1 MNNSTGNALTEH
13 LREAR
18 FFLEPTNA
26 VHRQYEA
33 LRAYF
38 VEGLPS
44 AEAARRFGYTPGAF
58 RVLCHQFRHA
68 QDWQERFFREVRHG
82 PQAAPARDPVRELVV
97 AMRKKNLSVYDI
109 RHELQ
114 SQGHEISINSLSVLL
129 REEGFA
135 RLPRRR
141 DEERPASIKPQ
152 PAEVADVRNLDLTPR
167 VFRTRV
173 AGLFLMVPLMRK
185 LDLGQVAEQAG
196 LPGSKMVPAE
206 QALRSL
212 LALKLIGKER
222 KSHVMNLVFDE
233 GLALFAG
240 LNVIPKRSYLAA
252 YSSRIGARG
261 IGRFMAT
268 WFQEV
273 QRIGLSRS
281 GCLDLDFH
289 TVPANTDKE
298 PLQKHYVSRR
308 SRSQKGVLVFLARDA
323 EQRVMCYSNAHVPKS
338 EQADE
343 ILRFVEFWKQ
353 QTGQVPQEL
362 VFDSQLTTHA
372 NLRKLE
378 ELNIRFL
385 TLRRRTRA
393 MLAEIYARPNSAW
406 RRVTLRTL
414 TRSYRTPRVF
424 DERVKIRDYGDKP
437 IRQLS
442 ILDLGHED
450 PTILLTNDM
459 RATPAALITRYAQR
473 MLIENGIAEAIH
485 FFHIDSLSSMV
496 GLKVD
501 FDLQLTLVASSL
513 YRLFARHLPE
523 NYHNATAKVLFDSLL
538 DVSGKVQ
545 IDEHQVI
552 VTLDK
557 RAHNPYLVDS
567 GLADRPTPMPWLQG
581 KELVIQFA

>member
-1 MNNSTGNALTEH
+1 M
-13 LREAR
+13 
-18 FFLEPTNA
+18 
-26 VHRQYEA
+26 
-33 LRAYF
+33 
-38 VEGLPS
+38 
-44 AEAARRFGYTPGAF
+44 
-58 RVLCHQFRHA
+58 
-68 QDWQERFFREVRHG
+68 
-82 PQAAPARDPVRELVV
+82 RELVV

-109 RHELQ
+109 RRELKA
-114 SQGHEISINSLSVLL
+114 QGHEISINSLSVLL

-141 DEERPASIKPQ
+141 DEERPESIKPE
-152 PAEVADVRNLDLTPR
+152 PADVADIRSLDLTDR

-173 AGLFLMVPLMRK
+173 AGLFLFVPLMAH
-185 LDLGQVAEQAG
+185 LDLGQVASQAK
-196 LPGSKMVPAE
+196 LPGTKMVPAE

-252 YSSRIGARG
+252 YSSRIGTRG
-261 IGRFMAT
+261 IERFMAT
-268 WFQEV
+268 WFQQV
-273 QRIGLSRS
+273 QQLGLARS
-281 GCLDLDFH
+281 GSLDLDFH
-289 TVPANTDKE
+289 SVPANSGQE
-298 PLQKHYVSRR
+298 PLQKHYISKR

-323 EQRVMCYSNAHVPKS
+323 EQRVMCYSNAHVAKS

-343 ILRFVEFWKQ
+343 ILHFVNFWQQ

-362 VFDSQLTTHA
+362 VFDSQLTTYA

-378 ELNIRFL
+378 DLNIHFL

-393 MLAEIYARPNSAW
+393 LLAEIYARPRSAW
-406 RRVTLRTL
+406 RRVTLRAL
-414 TRSYRTPRVF
+414 TRTYRTPRIY
-424 DERVKIRDYGDKP
+424 DEKVRIRDYGDRP
-437 IRQLS
+437 VRQLS

-459 RATPAALITRYAQR
+459 HASPSALITRYAQR

-501 FDLQLTLVASSL
+501 FDLQLTLAASSL
-513 YRLFARHLPE
+513 YRLFARQLPE
-523 NYHNATAKVLFDSLL
+523 NYHHATAKVLFDSLL
-538 DVSGKVQ
+538 DVSGTVQ
-545 IDEHQVI
+545 IEHHQITVI
-552 VTLDK
+552 LDK

-567 GLADRPTPMPWLQG
+567 GLADQPTPMPWLG
-581 KELVIQFA
+581 GRKLVIEFA

>member
-1 MNNSTGNALTEH
+1 MVISTDKQITHH
-13 LREAR
+13 LHEAR
-18 FFLEPTNA
+18 FFLEPVNA
-26 VHRQYEA
+26 LHRQYEA

-68 QDWQERFFREVRHG
+68 QNWQARFFKEVHHG
-82 PQAAPARDPVRELVV
+82 PQSAPARDPVRELVV

-109 RHELQ
+109 RHELKA
-114 SQGHEISINSLSVLL
+114 QGHEISINSLSVLL

-141 DEERPASIKPQ
+141 DEERPLSIKPE
-152 PAEVADVRNLDLTPR
+152 PADVADVRNLDLTPR
-167 VFRTRV
+167 GFRTRV
-173 AGLFLMVPLMRK
+173 AGLFLLVPLMK
-185 LDLGQVAEQAG
+185 DLDLGQVAKQAK
-196 LPGSKMVPAE
+196 LPGSKMIPAE

-240 LNVIPKRSYLAA
+240 LNVIPKRSWMAA
-252 YSSRIGARG
+252 YSSRIGALGTR
-261 IGRFMAT
+261 RFMAT
-268 WFQEV
+268 WFQQV
-273 QRIGLSRS
+273 QQIGLEHS
-281 GCLDLDFH
+281 G
-289 TVPANTDKE
+289 
-298 PLQKHYVSRR
+298 
-308 SRSQKGVLVFLARDA
+308 LVFLARDA
-323 EQRVMCYSNAHVPKS
+323 EQRVMCYSNAHIPKS
-338 EQADE
+338 EQANE
-343 ILRFVEFWKQ
+343 ILHFVAFWKQ

-362 VFDSQLTTHA
+362 VFDSQLTTYA

-378 ELNIRFL
+378 DLNIRFL
-385 TLRRRTRA
+385 TLRRRTRTI
-393 MLAEIYARPNSAW
+393 LAEIYARPNSAW
-406 RRVTLRTL
+406 RRVTLRSL
-414 TRSYRTPRVF
+414 TRTYRTPRVF
-424 DERVKIRDYGDKP
+424 DEKVSIRDYGDKP

-459 RATPAALITRYAQR
+459 RATPATLITRYAQR

-501 FDLQLTLVASSL
+501 FDLQLTLAASSL

-523 NYHNATAKVLFDSLL
+523 NYHNATAKMLFDNLL
-538 DVSGKVQ
+538 DVTGKIQ
-545 IDEHQVI
+545 IEDHQII

-567 GLADRPTPMPWLQG
+567 GLADHPTPMPWLED

>member
-1 MNNSTGNALTEH
+1 VIVSTDKQITPPLP
-13 LREAR
+13 EAR
-18 FFLEPTNA
+18 FFLEPANTL
-26 VHRQYEA
+26 HRQYEA

-38 VEGLPS
+38 VDGLPS

-58 RVLCHQFRHA
+58 RVLCHQFRHG
-68 QDWQERFFREVRHG
+68 QNWQARFFKEVHHG
-82 PQAAPARDPVRELVV
+82 PQSAPARDPVRELVV

-109 RHELQ
+109 RRELKA
-114 SQGHEISINSLSVLL
+114 QGHEISINSLSVLL
-129 REEGFA
+129 REEGFT

-141 DEERPASIKPQ
+141 DEERPSSIKPE
-152 PAEVADVRNLDLTPR
+152 PADVADVRHLDLTPR
-167 VFRTRV
+167 GFRTRV
-173 AGLFLMVPLMRK
+173 AGLFLLVPLMK
-185 LDLGQVAEQAG
+185 DLDLGQVAAQAR
-196 LPGSKMVPAE
+196 LPGSKMIPAE
-206 QALRSL
+206 QALRGL
-212 LALKLIGKER
+212 LALKLIGTER

-240 LNVIPKRSYLAA
+240 LNVIPKRSWMAA
-252 YSSRIGARG
+252 YSSRIGALG
-261 IGRFMAT
+261 IQRFMAA
-268 WFQEV
+268 WFQQV
-273 QRIGLSRS
+273 QQIGLERS
-281 GCLDLDFH
+281 GSLDLDFH
-289 TVPANTDKE
+289 TVPANSDKE
-298 PLQKHYVSRR
+298 PLQKHYVSKR

-323 EQRVMCYSNAHVPKS
+323 EQRVMCYSNAYIPKS
-338 EQADE
+338 EQANE
-343 ILRFVEFWKQ
+343 ILHFVAFWKE

-378 ELNIRFL
+378 DLDIRFL
-385 TLRRRTRA
+385 TLRRRTRK

-406 RRVTLRTL
+406 RRVTLRSL
-414 TRSYRTPRVF
+414 TRTYRTPRVF
-424 DERVKIRDYGDKP
+424 DEKVSIRDYGDKP

-459 RATPAALITRYAQR
+459 RATPATLITRYAQR

-501 FDLQLTLVASSL
+501 FDLQLTLAASSL
-513 YRLFARHLPE
+513 YRLFARRLPE
-523 NYHNATAKVLFDSLL
+523 NYHNATAKMLFDNLL
-538 DVSGKVQ
+538 DVTGKIQ
-545 IDEHQVI
+545 IEDRQVI

-567 GLADRPTPMPWLQG
+567 GLADQPTPMPWLGG
-581 KELVIQFA
+581 KELVIQFV

>member
-1 MNNSTGNALTEH
+1 MVISTDKQITAH
-13 LREAR
+13 LQEAR
-18 FFLEPTNA
+18 FFLEPVNTL
-26 VHRQYEA
+26 HRQYEA
-33 LRAYF
+33 LRVYF
-38 VEGLPS
+38 VDGLAS
-44 AEAARRFGYTPGAF
+44 AVAARRFGYTPGAF

-68 QDWQERFFREVRHG
+68 HDWQARFFKDVHHG
-82 PQAAPARDPVRELVV
+82 PQCAPARDPVRELVV
-97 AMRKKNLSVYDI
+97 ALRKKNLSVYDI
-109 RHELQ
+109 RHELKA
-114 SQGHEISINSLSVLL
+114 QGHQISINSLSVLL
-129 REEGFA
+129 REEGFT

-141 DEERPASIKPQ
+141 DEDRPASIKPE
-152 PAEVADVRNLDLTPR
+152 PADVADIRNLDLSPR
-167 VFRTRV
+167 QCRTRV
-173 AGLFLMVPLMRK
+173 AGLFLLVPLMNN
-185 LDLGQVAEQAG
+185 LDLGQIAKQAK
-196 LPGSKMVPAE
+196 LPGSKMIPAE
-206 QALRSL
+206 EALRSL

-252 YSSRIGARG
+252 YSSRIGALG
-261 IGRFMAT
+261 IQRFMAT
-268 WFQEV
+268 WFHQV
-273 QRIGLSRS
+273 QQIGLEHS

-289 TVPANTDKE
+289 TVPANSDKE
-298 PLQKHYVSRR
+298 PLQKHYVSKR

-323 EQRVMCYSNAHVPKS
+323 EQRVMCYANAHIPKS

-343 ILRFVEFWKQ
+343 ILHFVEFWKKH
-353 QTGQVPQEL
+353 TGQPPQEL
-362 VFDSQLTTHA
+362 VFDSQLTTYA

-378 ELNIRFL
+378 DLNIRFL
-385 TLRRRTRA
+385 TLRRRTRT
-393 MLAEIYARPNSAW
+393 MLAKIYARPRSAW
-406 RRVTLRTL
+406 RRITLRAL
-414 TRSYRTPRVF
+414 TRTYRTPRVF
-424 DERVKIRDYGDKP
+424 EERVKIRDYGDKP

-523 NYHNATAKVLFDSLL
+523 NYRNATAKVLFDSLL
-538 DVSGKVQ
+538 DVTGKVQ
-545 IDEHQVI
+545 IAERQVI

-581 KELVIQFA
+581 KELLIRFA

>member
-1 MNNSTGNALTEH
+1 VTISTGKQITSH
-13 LREAR
+13 LQEAR
-18 FFLEPTNA
+18 FFLEPVNA
-26 VHRQYEA
+26 LHRQYEA

-38 VEGLPS
+38 VEGIPS
-44 AEAARRFGYTPGAF
+44 AEAAQRFGYTPGAF
-58 RVLCHQFRHA
+58 RVLCHQFRRG
-68 QDWQERFFREVRHG
+68 QNLEERFFREVHHG

-109 RHELQ
+109 RHELKA
-114 SQGHEISINSLSVLL
+114 QGHEISINSLSVLL

-141 DEERPASIKPQ
+141 DEERPATIKPE
-152 PAEVADVRNLDLTPR
+152 PAQVGDVGNLDLSPR
-167 VFRTRV
+167 MFRTRV
-173 AGLFLMVPLMRK
+173 AGLFLLVPLMK
-185 LDLGQVAEQAG
+185 DLDLGQVAEQAK
-196 LPGSKMVPAE
+196 LPGSKMIPAE

-252 YSSRIGARG
+252 YSSRIGERG
-261 IGRFMAT
+261 TRRFMET
-268 WFQEV
+268 WFLQI
-273 QRIGLSRS
+273 QQLGLSRS
-281 GCLDLDFH
+281 GSLDLDFH
-289 TVPANTDKE
+289 TVPANSEKE
-298 PLQKHYVSRR
+298 PLQKHYISKR

-323 EQRVMCYSNAHVPKS
+323 EQRVMCYSNAHIPRS

-343 ILRFVEFWKQ
+343 ILRFVEFWEK

-362 VFDSQLTTHA
+362 VFDSRLTTYA
-372 NLRKLE
+372 NLRELDN
-378 ELNIRFL
+378 LNIRFL
-385 TLRRRTRA
+385 TLRRRTRTI
-393 MLAEIYARPNSAW
+393 LAKIYSRPKSAW
-406 RRVTLRTL
+406 RRVTLRAL
-414 TRSYRTPRVF
+414 TRTYRTPRVF
-424 DERVKIRDYGDKP
+424 DEQVKIRDYGDKP

-459 RATPAALITRYAQR
+459 RATPSTLITRYAHR

-501 FDLQLTLVASSL
+501 FDLQLTLAASSL
-513 YRLFARHLPE
+513 YRLFAQHLPE
-523 NYHNATAKVLFDSLL
+523 NYHNATAKVLFDNLL
-538 DVSGKVQ
+538 DITGKVH
-545 IDEHQVI
+545 IEDHQVT

-567 GLADRPTPMPWLQG
+567 GLADQPTPMPWLEG
-581 KELVIQFA
+581 KEMVIQFA